1 MISTLRP
8 LLTEFVEHWQRT
20 ARDIHGTSIKTGAT
34 RHAARVIYFDGEV
47 VSPFTKAKLGNARAA
62 VWLIDHPRPV
72 ALGDHFELPDGQTL
86 AAIRTELRTL
96 PGGTLHK
103 VFLT

>member
-8 LLTEFVEHWQRT
+8 LLTETVEHWLKA
-20 ARDIHGTSIKTGAT
+20 ARDIHGMPIKTSAT
-34 RHAARVIYFDGEV
+34 AHLARVIYFDGEV

-72 ALGDHFELPDGQTL
+72 AIGDHFDLPDGQTL

-96 PGGTLHK
+96 AGGTLHK